1 MLSIILS
8 IIAFIILFTVL
19 IVIHELG
26 HFAAAKFFKV
36 KVEEFGVGLP
46 PKALTMWKKG
56 ETEYT
61 LNWLPLGGF
70 VRMLG
75 EHDTGGKDA
84 KDPRSFAKQAVW
96 KRIIIAAAGVFMNL
110 VLAYVLLTILFIVG
124 LKPFTIVE
132 DSAYPFS
139 SPTYV
144 LPSASFAEREG
155 LVRVKADFIAPA
167 QIVKITPGSTAEKA
181 NLESNAYIL
190 ALNGNKITSS
200 SQYIKDFRA
209 IPVGQDFTLTL
220 LKTNGQEYI
229 KSIKKEGE
237 LLGIEV
243 QSHFPYEATG
253 KSYNVPWH
261 KAPIVAAQEI
271 GNQVRITFEAVG
283 GLISSVFKSFS
294 IPDSVGGPVS
304 IATTV
309 HVVATEL
316 GIGALFLL
324 AVLISVNLAVF
335 NILPFPALDGGR
347 ILFMLYELIFRKAP
361 NPRAEAVIHLAGYA
375 LLIVLIIAV
384 TYKDIMRLFM

>member
-1 MLSIILS
+1 MLSVLFS
-8 IIAFIILFTVL
+8 VIAFIILFTVL

-26 HFAAAKFFKV
+26 HFFAAKFFKV

-56 ETEYT
+56 ETAYT

-75 EHDTGGKDA
+75 EHDTGSKEA

-96 KRIIIAAAGVFMNL
+96 KRIIIAFAGVFMNL

-155 LVRVKADFIAPA
+155 LVQVRSDFVGST
-167 QIVKITPGSTAEKA
+167 QIVKVAPGSTAEKA
-181 NLESNAYIL
+181 NLESDAYIL
-190 ALNGNKITSS
+190 ALNGKKVTSS
-200 SQYIKDFRA
+200 SQYIQDFRA
-209 IPVGQDFTLTL
+209 IPVGQNISLTL
-220 LKTNGQEYI
+220 LKANGQEYT
-229 KSIKKEGE
+229 KSLTKESE
-237 LLGIEV
+237 LLGVEI
-243 QSHFPYEATG
+243 QSHFPYEYTG
-253 KSYNVPWH
+253 KSYNVPWY

-283 GLISSVFKSFS
+283 TLVGSIFKSFS
-294 IPDSVGGPVS
+294 IPDTVGGPVS

-347 ILFMLYELIFRKAP
+347 ILFMLYEVIFRKPP
-361 NPRAEAVIHLAGYA
+361 NQKAEGIIHLVGYGI
-375 LLIVLIIAV
+375 LILLIIAV
-384 TYKDIMRLFM
+384 TYKDIVRLFM